1 MRIVTGSAL
10 LLMMATHPALSNE
23 AFITQVTNRTITSEQ
38 AAVSSAKSALSS
50 AMLALP
56 VKPGTLNQ
64 FVQPP
69 AAVPGTNTSS
79 VQQSGTN
86 NFAVV
91 TQTGGG
97 NASAIVQRG
106 SGNQAIVMQRNP
118 H

>member
-1 MRIVTGSAL
+1 MRIVMGSVL
-10 LLMMATHPALSNE
+10 LLMTAVQPAFSSE
-23 AFITQVTNRTITSEQ
+23 AFITQVTNRTVATEQ
-38 AAVSSAKSALSS
+38 ASIASAKSALGS
-50 AMLALP
+50 AVLALP
-56 VKPGTLNQ
+56 VKPGTLNS

-79 VQQSGTN
+79 VQQFGNN
-86 NFAVV
+86 NFAAV

-106 SGNQAIVMQRNP
+106 SGNQAIVVQR